1 MVSFNNKRSISCAF
15 FSVLLIIPLFS
26 FMLEKKQDS
35 ITIFTIGDSTM
46 ANKNLQ
52 NDNQERGW
60 AQMLGGFFSDRI
72 EIDNHA
78 QNGRSSKSFI
88 DEGRWDKVLK
98 KIKKGDYVFIQFGH
112 NDEKKDVKR
121 HTIPGSTFDENLK
134 KFVNETRAKGGIP
147 VLFNSIVRRN
157 FFNPDQQNQP
167 DSLQQQEG
175 EILYDTHGGYVI
187 TPEKVAKELN
197 VPFINANKITH
208 DLVQSLGPD
217 KSKNL
222 FMWIAPESNLCH
234 PKGLKDNTHLNVQG
248 ARIIAGLLVDEIKN
262 KIPDLAQE
270 VRYYDFVVAQD
281 GSGDFFT
288 VQEAINAVP
297 DFRKQKRTTILIRKG
312 NYYGKMIVPKSKIN
326 IALIGE
332 EGTKLTY
339 DDYASKENV
348 FGEEKGTSGSASF
361 YLFADDFYAENL
373 IFENSAGPV
382 GQAVACFIDGDR
394 AYFKNCSFLGF
405 QDTLYTYGMNVR
417 QYFEGCYIEGTVDFI
432 FGWSTALFNKC
443 TIHSKKSNGYI
454 TAPSTP
460 EHQEFGYVFHNCKLT
475 GEKGVEN
482 VYLSR
487 PWRPYAQ
494 AVFIQCELGE
504 HIHPKGW
511 HNWNKP
517 EAERTVFYAEFENY
531 GDGANFTDRSSF
543 SHQLK
548 ELGRFELQNVLKGED
563 GWNPIIKENQ
573 LINTY
578 R

>member
-1 MVSFNNKRSISCAF
+1 MASFNNKKSIYRTL
-15 FSVLLIIPLFS
+15 FSVLLVLPFFS
-26 FMLEKKQDS
+26 FMLEKKQDH

-46 ANKNLQ
+46 ANKVLK
-52 NDNQERGW
+52 NDNKERGW

-88 DEGRWDKVLK
+88 DEGRWDNVLK
-98 KIKKGDYVFIQFGH
+98 KLKKGDYVFIQFGH
-112 NDEKKDVKR
+112 NDEKFDAKR
-121 HTIPGSTFDENLK
+121 HTIPGSTFDQNLE

-157 FFNPDQQNQP
+157 FISPDQKNRP
-167 DSLQQQEG
+167 DSLKQEG
-175 EILYDTHGGYVI
+175 NILYDTHGDYVI
-187 TPEKVAKELN
+187 APKNIARKLN
-197 VPFINANKITH
+197 VPFIDANQITH

-217 KSKNL
+217 KSKDL
-222 FMWIAPESNLCH
+222 FMWIEPESNLLH

-248 ARIIAGLLVDEIKN
+248 ARTIAKLLVDEIKN
-262 KIPDLAQE
+262 KIPALGKE

-297 DFRKQKRTTILIRKG
+297 DYRKQKRTDILIRKG
-312 NYYGKMIVPKSKIN
+312 IYYEKIIVPKSKIN
-326 IALIGE
+326 ISLIGE
-332 EGTKLTY
+332 EEVKLTY
-339 DDYASKENV
+339 DDYASKKNV
-348 FGEEKGTSGSASF
+348 FGEEKSTSGSASF

-394 AYFKNCSFLGF
+394 VFFKNCSFLGF

-417 QYFEGCYIEGTVDFI
+417 QYFENCYIEGTVDFI
-432 FGWSTALFNKC
+432 FGWSTALFNEC
-443 TIHSKKSNGYI
+443 TIHSKRSGGYI

-460 EHQEFGYVFHNCKLT
+460 ENQEFGYVFHNCKLT
-475 GEKGVEN
+475 GGEDIEN
-482 VYLSR
+482 IYLSR

-494 AVFIQCELGE
+494 AVFIHCELGR
-504 HIHPKGW
+504 HIHPQGW

-517 EAERTVFYAEFENY
+517 EVEKTVFFAEFENY
-531 GDGANFTDRSSF
+531 GSGANFDSRADFSF
-543 SHQLK
+543 QLK
-548 ELGRFELQNVLKGED
+548 VLGKFEMQNILKGKD
-563 GWNPIIKENQ
+563 GWNPIANGNR

-578 R
+578 